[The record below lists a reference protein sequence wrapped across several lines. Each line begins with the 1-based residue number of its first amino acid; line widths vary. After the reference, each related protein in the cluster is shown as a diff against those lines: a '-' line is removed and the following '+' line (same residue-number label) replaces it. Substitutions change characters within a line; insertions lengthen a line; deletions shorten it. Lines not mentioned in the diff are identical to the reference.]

1 MNSTNNQSN
10 FEELLECPE
19 CGSSIGAVM
28 LHDLNSCD
36 NCGLPAHEF
45 DEGARAILRALA

>member
-10 FEELLECPE
+10 FEQLLECPE
-19 CGSSIGAVM
+19 CGSAIRAIM

-45 DEGARAILRALA
+45 DEDARVILGALA

>member
-10 FEELLECPE
+10 FEQLLECPE
-19 CGSSIGAVM
+19 CGSSIRAIM